1 MTGRSWWAVL
11 ASTLGRLP
19 SPEAISS
26 KAVSYQ
32 HIQIETDGHIG
43 WLWLNRPEKMNAFS
57 ADLWED
63 LPRAVEELGVRPEVR
78 VIVAAGRGRAFTVG
92 IDLNMLGDLAPGGGS
107 PAAAKHALF
116 RRLKELQGSFTA
128 LERSPVPV
136 IAAVHGWCIGAGMDL
151 ITACDIR
158 LAAADAVF
166 SVRETRMAMVADMGT
181 LERLPK
187 VVSAGHVAELVYTGK
202 DIDAARAEQMGLV
215 NQVYSDQ
222 ESLMA
227 GAGEW
232 AEQVAANSPMAVQGA
247 KAVLSAEEGR
257 SVSEALD
264 YVALWN
270 AAFLESEDLYEA
282 MAAFME
288 RRPPRFAGN

>member
-19 SPEAISS
+19 SREAIFS

-57 ADLWED
+57 PDLWED
-63 LPRAVEELGVRPEVR
+63 LPRAVAELGARPEVR
-78 VIVAAGRGRAFTVG
+78 VIVVAGCGRAFTVG
-92 IDLNMLGDLAPGGGS
+92 IDLNMLGELAPKGES
-107 PAAAKHALF
+107 PVAVKQALF
-116 RRLKELQGSFTA
+116 RRLKELQGTFTS

-202 DIDAARAEQMGLV
+202 DIDAVRAEQMGLV

-227 GAGEW
+227 GAREW
-232 AEQVAANSPMAVQGA
+232 AEQIAANSPLAVQGA

-257 SVSEALD
+257 SVTEALD

-288 RRPPRFAGN
+288 RRPPRFTGN

>member
-1 MTGRSWWAVL
+1 M
-11 ASTLGRLP
+11 
-19 SPEAISS
+19 
-26 KAVSYQ
+26 AVSYQ
-32 HIQIETDGHIG
+32 HIQIEADGHIG

-57 ADLWED
+57 PDLWED
-63 LPRAVEELGVRPEVR
+63 LPRAVAELGARPEVR
-78 VIVAAGRGRAFTVG
+78 VIVVAGRGRAFTVG
-92 IDLNMLGDLAPGGGS
+92 IDLNMLGDLAPSGGS
-107 PAAAKHALF
+107 PAAAKLALF
-116 RRLKELQGSFTA
+116 RRLKELQQTFTS
-128 LERSPVPV
+128 LERSSVPV

-158 LAAADAVF
+158 LAATDAVF

-227 GAGEW
+227 GAREW
-232 AEQVAANSPMAVQGA
+232 AEQIAANSPMAVQGA

-257 SVSEALD
+257 SVTEALD

-288 RRPPRFAGN
+288 RRPPRFTGN

>member
-1 MTGRSWWAVL
+1 MEGYRPKESLSFVD
-11 ASTLGRLP
+11 
-19 SPEAISS
+19 
-26 KAVSYQ
+26 VYYN
-32 HIQIETDGHIG
+32 HIQTKTEGHIG
-43 WLWLNRPEKMNAFS
+43 WLWLNRPDKMNAFS
-57 ADLWED
+57 PDLWED
-63 LPRAVEELGVRPEVR
+63 LPRAVAELGARPEVR
-78 VIVAAGRGRAFTVG
+78 VIVVAGRGRAFTVG
-92 IDLNMLGDLAPGGGS
+92 IDLKMLGELAPRGGS
-107 PAAAKHALF
+107 PAAIKQALF
-116 RRLKELQGSFTA
+116 RRLKQLQETFTA

-227 GAGEW
+227 GAKEW
-232 AEQVAANSPMAVQGA
+232 AELVASNSPLAVQGA

-257 SVSEALD
+257 SVREALD

-270 AAFLESEDLYEA
+270 TAFLESDDLAEA
-282 MAAFME
+282 MAAFMD
-288 RRPPRFAGN
+288 RRPPRFTGS

>member
-1 MTGRSWWAVL
+1 M
-11 ASTLGRLP
+11 
-19 SPEAISS
+19 
-26 KAVSYQ
+26 AVSYQ

-63 LPRAVEELGVRPEVR
+63 LPRAVEELGTRPEVR
-78 VIVAAGRGRAFTVG
+78 VIVVAGRGRAFTVG
-92 IDLNMLGDLAPGGGS
+92 IDLNMLGDLAPKGES
-107 PAAAKHALF
+107 PVAAKQAFF
-116 RRLKELQGSFTA
+116 RRLKELQQTFTS

-136 IAAVHGWCIGAGMDL
+136 IAAVQGWCIGAGMDL

-227 GAGEW
+227 GAREW
-232 AEQVAANSPMAVQGA
+232 AEQIAANSPLAVQGA

-257 SVSEALD
+257 SVTEALD

-288 RRPPRFAGN
+288 RRPPRFTGN

>member
-1 MTGRSWWAVL
+1 M
-11 ASTLGRLP
+11 
-19 SPEAISS
+19 
-26 KAVSYQ
+26 SYA
-32 HIQIETDGHIG
+32 HIRIEREGHVG
-43 WLWLNRPEKMNAFS
+43 WLWLNRPDKMNALS
-57 ADLWED
+57 PDLWED
-63 LPRAVEELGVRPEVR
+63 LPRAAEELGSHPEVR
-78 VIVAAGRGRAFTVG
+78 VIVVAGRGRAFTVG
-92 IDLNMLGDLAPGGGS
+92 IDLNMLAEMSPGRES
-107 PAAAKHALF
+107 PVPGRRALY
-116 RRLKELQGSFTA
+116 RRLKELQGTFSA

-151 ITACDIR
+151 VTACDIR

-215 NQVYSDQ
+215 NQVYADR
-222 ESLMA
+222 EALIE
-227 GAGEW
+227 GARAW
-232 AEQVAANSPMAVQGA
+232 ANQIASNSPLATQGA

-257 SVSEALD
+257 SVTEALD

-270 AAFLESEDLYEA
+270 AAFLESNDLAEA
-282 MAAFME
+282 VAAFME
-288 RRPPRFAGN
+288 RRPPRFTGD